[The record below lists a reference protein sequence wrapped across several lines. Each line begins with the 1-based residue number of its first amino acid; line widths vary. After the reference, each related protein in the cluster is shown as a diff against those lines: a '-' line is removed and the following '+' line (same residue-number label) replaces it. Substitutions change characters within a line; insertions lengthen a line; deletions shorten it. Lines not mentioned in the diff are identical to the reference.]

1 MRPLPNK
8 AAVSVNLFNSME
20 WNRCHFSTQ
29 LYLKGE
35 MISLF
40 EYDLLKGYT
49 DDFFFPVV
57 FVADLEVTFPEFF
70 VPADFIEQ
78 ILNGDHVENSL
89 LPLISVLCGHAF
101 LMISLF
107 RSSTRARMCAGVDP
121 QHPPIMFAPA
131 STSSLNREAIFSGD
145 SR

>member
-1 MRPLPNK
+1 
-8 AAVSVNLFNSME
+8 ME
-20 WNRCHFSTQ
+20 WNRYHFSTQ

-40 EYDLLKGYT
+40 EYDLFKGDT

-78 ILNGDHVENSL
+78 ILNRNHLANRTSTTLLCSLQLRLPGDQSVSL
-89 LPLISVLCGHAF
+89 RHQCADVSRRGSAAPTDHARSCLYELSKPGGH
-101 LMISLF
+101 LF
-107 RSSTRARMCAGVDP
+107 RRLTIDGLSID
-121 QHPPIMFAPA
+121 
-131 STSSLNREAIFSGD
+131 
-145 SR
+145 